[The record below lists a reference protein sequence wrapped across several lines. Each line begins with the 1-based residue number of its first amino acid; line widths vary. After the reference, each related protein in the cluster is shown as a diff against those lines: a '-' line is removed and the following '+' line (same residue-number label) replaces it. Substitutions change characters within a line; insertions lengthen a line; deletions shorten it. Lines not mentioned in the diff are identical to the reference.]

1 MHVVTTKRISSV
13 SCDLR
18 LMDRSIKD
26 PTVQESNSNKL
37 PSHNILLHCNLSPSK
52 RELKPQQYK
61 LKKRVANRSSSVQS
75 SEGILRQN
83 SKAFPPSYSSL
94 SPAADP
100 CEHKLNVS
108 PHFYSGHNR
117 DSIRHSDQH
126 PMQFSQRKARTQ
138 SINQRIATSPILSSN
153 AANLTTGL
161 GCLPK
166 AERVLV
172 APNSKAGSFIYK
184 NEYKSLIASC
194 DVSRTAHLQKSRDSV
209 SSANSPSRLKQL
221 LGSNPYKS
229 LLKCINER

>member
-1 MHVVTTKRISSV
+1 MKHP
-13 SCDLR
+13 L
-18 LMDRSIKD
+18 
-26 PTVQESNSNKL
+26 TVQESNSKKL

-52 RELKPQQYK
+52 RELKPQQCK
-61 LKKRVANRSSSVQS
+61 LKKRVANRSST
-75 SEGILRQN
+75 EGILRQN
-83 SKAFPPSYSSL
+83 SNAFPPSHSSL

-100 CEHKLNVS
+100 CEHTLNVS
-108 PHFYSGHNR
+108 PHFYSGYNR

-126 PMQFSQRKARTQ
+126 PMQFSQRKVRIQ
-138 SINQRIATSPILSSN
+138 SINQRIATSPIISSN
-153 AANLTTGL
+153 AANLTGL

-172 APNSKAGSFIYK
+172 APNSKASSFIYK

-209 SSANSPSRLKQL
+209 TSANSPSRLKQL

>member
-1 MHVVTTKRISSV
+1 MHVVATKRISSV

-18 LMDRSIKD
+18 LMDRSMKH
-26 PTVQESNSNKL
+26 PPSVQDSNSKKL

-52 RELKPQQYK
+52 RELKPQQCK
-61 LKKRVANRSSSVQS
+61 LKKRVANRSST
-75 SEGILRQN
+75 EGILRQN
-83 SKAFPPSYSSL
+83 SKAFPPSHSSL

-100 CEHKLNVS
+100 CEHTLNVS
-108 PHFYSGHNR
+108 PHFYSSYNR

-126 PMQFSQRKARTQ
+126 PMQFSQRKARIQ
-138 SINQRIATSPILSSN
+138 SINQRIATSPIISSN
-153 AANLTTGL
+153 AANLTGL

-172 APNSKAGSFIYK
+172 APNSKASSFIYK